1 MESLMNASISSKE
14 NDGKGTILSGGL
26 VPDHAYSVL
35 QAVEVETSQADKLR
49 LIKLRNPHGTEDSWT
64 GLKSMNIENL
74 YENSN

>member
-49 LIKLRNPHGTEDSWT
+49 LIKLRNPHGTEDSSANK
-64 GLKSMNIENL
+64 GSISVLINC
-74 YENSN
+74 SN